1 MNATRRTA
9 LTLAAGALAA
19 PAVAH
24 ASGPYAA
31 LAAYSAERSGVS
43 LLVQQGGRTLFEDY
57 PAPGAPDRA
66 WELAS
71 ATKSFCGLMA
81 AALVQ
86 DRLLQLDERCADTLG
101 EWRAEPRKARITLR
115 QLLTLTSGI
124 DGRGGRRLG
133 NVPTYAEAIAE
144 PAVAEP
150 GASFSY
156 GAVPFQ
162 IFGEIVR
169 RKLVAARTGDA
180 DPLAYLQRRL
190 FDPLSVRPQRWRRGA
205 DGMPHLP
212 SGAALTARD
221 LARIGRFVL
230 DGGRV
235 GGRVLLDP
243 GALADNWRTTS
254 ANPGYGLT
262 WWIPGPGMKGPGL
275 RAGVAQDGARL
286 GPGGLV
292 RMAAGAGN
300 QRLYL
305 VPGRDLVVVR
315 QARGVLEALTGRG
328 PDWSD
333 ADFLALLPA

>member
-1 MNATRRTA
+1 MTLTRRSA
-9 LTLAAGALAA
+9 LSLAAGALAA
-19 PAVAH
+19 PAVLPA
-24 ASGPYAA
+24 ADPYAA
-31 LAAYSAERSGVS
+31 LAAYSAARDGVS
-43 LLVQQGGRTLFEDY
+43 LIVQRAGRTLFEDY
-57 PAPGAPDRA
+57 PAPGGPDQA

-71 ATKSFCGLMA
+71 ATKSFCGLIA

-86 DRLLQLDERCADTLG
+86 DRLLALDEPCAATLA
-101 EWRAEPRKARITLR
+101 EWRGDARKGRITVR
-115 QLLTLTSGI
+115 QILSLTSGI

-133 NVPTYAEAIAE
+133 DVPAYADAIAE

-150 GASFSY
+150 GARFSY

-190 FDPLSVRPQRWRRGA
+190 FTPLGVRPQRWRRGA

-221 LARIGRFVL
+221 LVRVGRFVL

-235 GGRVLLDP
+235 GGRALVDAA
-243 GALADNWRTTS
+243 ALADNFRTTS
-254 ANPGYGLT
+254 VNPGYGLT
-262 WWIPGPGMKGPGL
+262 WWIPGPGMLGPGL
-275 RAGVAQDGARL
+275 RAGIAEEASRITPAGS
-286 GPGGLV
+286 V

-300 QRLYL
+300 QRLYVL
-305 VPGRDLVVVR
+305 PARDLVVVR
-315 QARGVLEALTGRG
+315 QATGVLRALRG
-328 PDWSD
+328 GAPDWSD
-333 ADFLALLPA
+333 ADFLALVPG